1 VGLRSGL
8 KVAVTTAALAACV
21 VGCSPAPE
29 PLPAPPAASD
39 PAPVHSEALAPVRT
53 ATQADPQVLAQLAE
67 LGLEAR
73 TLPLDEEREGAAE
86 ERGFQGPAPQA
97 IPESPH
103 PLPRENPRAL
113 LAGTLAAI
121 SRGDAAAL
129 ARTRRDPLSH
139 PTLTEDDAADARR
152 GFLSTAIRPY
162 WSKVRQALDAGRVE
176 VSVDGDVATVRLQT
190 GGALGSVRLRMRKE
204 SDGWYLD
211 Q

>member
-1 VGLRSGL
+1 M
-8 KVAVTTAALAACV
+8 AVTTAAVALWVA
-21 VGCSPAPE
+21 GCSPAPE
-29 PLPAPPAASD
+29 PLPQAPADAD
-39 PAPVHSEALAPVRT
+39 PAPVSSEALAPVRT

-67 LGLEAR
+67 LGLER
-73 TLPLDEEREGAAE
+73 HTLPLDPEEGADAR
-86 ERGFQGPAPQA
+86 RGFQGPAPQV
-97 IPESPH
+97 IPESPI
-103 PLPRENPRAL
+103 PLPRESPRAL

-129 ARTRRDPLSH
+129 ARTRRDPLAH
-139 PTLTEDDAADARR
+139 PALTEDDAADARR

-204 SDGWYLD
+204 SDGWYLEN
-211 Q
+211 